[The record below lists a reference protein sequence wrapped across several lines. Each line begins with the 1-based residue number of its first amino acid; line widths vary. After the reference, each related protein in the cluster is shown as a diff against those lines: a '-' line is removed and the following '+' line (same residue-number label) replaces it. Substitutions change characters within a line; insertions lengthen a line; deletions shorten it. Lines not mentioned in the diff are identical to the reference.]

1 MAVCV
6 ALFDSEGKLLVT
18 RRTKKM
24 KYFPGA
30 WVLPGGHLEPSEAL
44 ETGGLRELMEETGV
58 EIEIRLEESGGKTYY
73 YQGEEIK
80 PP

>member
-6 ALFDSEGKLLVT
+6 ALFDSEDKVLIT

-30 WVLPGGHLEPSEAL
+30 WVLPGGHLEPEETL
-44 ETGGLRELMEETGV
+44 ERGGLRELHEETGV
-58 EIEIRLEESGGKTYY
+58 
-73 YQGEEIK
+73 
-80 PP
+80 